1 MLSPASR
8 LLVAVVT
15 SLTLGACRPAA
26 RAADATAATAV
37 SDVRTALAAS
47 VVAWNR
53 GDLEAHVGV
62 YADSAILLP
71 PGPQL
76 GRAQARSNF
85 TSYFAAGTRRP
96 VLHLDSLRVE
106 ALTPEAVLATGQ
118 WVLDEATGRGS
129 RRGWFTELWR
139 RTPQGWRIVHE
150 QAQ

>member
-1 MLSPASR
+1 MISPAAR
-8 LLVAVVT
+8 LFAALIASLAVA
-15 SLTLGACRPAA
+15 ACRPAE
-26 RAADATAATAV
+26 RAADASDAV

-71 PGPQL
+71 PGPQR

-85 TSYFAAGTRRP
+85 ASFFAAGMRRP
-96 VLHLDSLRVE
+96 VLRLDSLRIE

-139 RTPQGWRIVHE
+139 RTPQGWLIVHE